1 MRKLFFRAVAAWL
14 LWRAFGPESKP
25 RFSGIQE
32 RPLRVPGRTVFVGA
46 HEFFV
51 RELGPK
57 DGPPVVLIH
66 GWAYDGEATW
76 AAVAP
81 LLAERH
87 RVVLADQR
95 NHGKSDRIRGP
106 YDIEDVADE
115 LAGVLDALD
124 LGPATIVGYS
134 MGGMVAQMLTKRH
147 PRHVRRLVLA
157 GTAAYPIAARRLLTR
172 WAFWWGRAAARVSPG
187 EGNWFALAALRK
199 LGAISPQHER
209 WIWEKIMDR
218 DPTLYYEAGNAVRR
232 FDSRAWIG
240 RLDVP
245 KLVIIPT
252 DDILVPPAAQ
262 YEMAS
267 LLDDCEVIE
276 LVGANH
282 DSVLTRAEDYA
293 KAIERFAGG

>member
-1 MRKLFFRAVAAWL
+1 MRKLFIRGFVAWL
-14 LWRAFGPESKP
+14 LWRALGPESKP
-25 RFSGIQE
+25 RFRGIQE
-32 RPLRVPGRTVFVGA
+32 RGLRVPGRTVFVGM

-51 RELGPK
+51 REMGPV
-57 DGPPVVLIH
+57 DAPPVVLIH

-76 AAVAP
+76 SGVAP
-81 LLAERH
+81 MLAQRH
-87 RVVLADQR
+87 RVVLVDQR

-124 LGPATIVGYS
+124 LGPATVVGYS
-134 MGGMVAQMLTKRH
+134 MGGMVVQMLAKRH

-157 GTAAYPIAARRLLTR
+157 GTAAYPIPNRRLLTR
-172 WAFWWGRAAARVSPG
+172 LAFWLGRAAGRVSPG
-187 EGNWFALAALRK
+187 EGNVLALGALRK
-199 LGAISPQHER
+199 LGAVSSNQER

-232 FDSRAWIG
+232 FDSRGWVG
-240 RLDVP
+240 KLKVP

-252 DDILVPPAAQ
+252 EDILVPPASQ
-262 YEMAS
+262 YELAS
-267 LLDDCEVIE
+267 LLDECEVVE

-282 DSVLTRAEDYA
+282 DSILTRPDDYST
-293 KAIERFAGG
+293 AIERFAGG